1 MAAGEDDAGKWVRM
15 SIDRSHYRTV
25 MHVRAHAVILDEPVG
40 LGEDSGPTPYEL
52 LLGALGGCTAM
63 TLRMYADRKG
73 WPLEAAHVRMRTASE
88 HGADCEVCET
98 DEVGPHHIE
107 RQIELVGPLTDD
119 QRKRLLLIAERC
131 PVKQALEHGIHI
143 IEES

>member
-1 MAAGEDDAGKWVRM
+1 MADVKGGDGRWVRT
-15 SIDRSHYRTV
+15 SIDRSRYRTV
-25 MHVRAHAVILDEPVG
+25 MHVRAHAVILDEPAG
-40 LGEDSGPTPYEL
+40 LGTDDGPTPYEA

-88 HGADCEVCET
+88 HGADSDACET
-98 DEVGPHHIE
+98 DEVGPHTIE
-107 RQIELVGPLTDD
+107 RQIELIGPLSED
-119 QRKRLLLIAERC
+119 QRRRLLMIAERC
-131 PVKQALEHGIHI
+131 PVKQALEHGIRV